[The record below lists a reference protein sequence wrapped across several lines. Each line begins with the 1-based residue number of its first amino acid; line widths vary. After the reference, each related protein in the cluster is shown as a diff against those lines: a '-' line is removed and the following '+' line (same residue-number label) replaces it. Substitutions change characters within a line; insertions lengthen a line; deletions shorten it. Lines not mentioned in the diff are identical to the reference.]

1 MNILSIYIQLLK
13 LNDNWKITPDEQNI
27 LVQNNTVYVRA
38 GWYSVLK
45 HKLGEQKLDT
55 ILHKLYNQPYATY
68 LEFKD
73 RHPNIPLSIYNIE
86 KRKYFP

>member
-13 LNDNWKITPDEQNI
+13 LNDNWRIISDENDIQ
-27 LVQNNTVYVRA
+27 VQNDTVYIRA
-38 GWYSVLK
+38 GLYSVLR

-55 ILHKLYNQPYATY
+55 ILHQLYNQPYATY